1 MELLTIHL
9 KEFGTAKDGRLFP
22 GKYGGPLSEGVYG
35 RIWQKARQQALTEAE
50 TASPLA
56 ARPYD
61 LRHACVTTW
70 HNVGVDP
77 AQVAEWAGQSVAV
90 LLRVYVRC
98 IAGRDEIAKKRI
110 ERAFDEELRTN
121 LANLAAGRSIETSAV
136 AASSAIRGWL
146 ARTCRPTCSVG
157 PRRSTSGACR
167 SIVADV
173 AAMTSDA
180 VWPTSL
186 GLSCQSRSQASK
198 ASTGLRSS
206 KYSGTPS
213 PFAAARGWHSLAA
226 VRTSSAKAASRTP
239 HGSGRGDAGAR
250 SESVPAEHG
259 LDDHRIGRRTLSVNL
274 TEP

>member
-1 MELLTIHL
+1 MDRQRKASRAASAQASRKRRSTPSSHSSAAGGAADHPPQRIRYSQGRQALSWQVRR
-9 KEFGTAKDGRLFP
+9 TALR
-22 GKYGGPLSEGVYG
+22 GVYG
-35 RIWQKARQQALTEAE
+35 RIWQKNRQQALTEAE

-157 PRRSTSGACR
+157 PRRSIERGMSFDSGRRRGNDQRRCL
-167 SIVADV
+167 ADV
-173 AAMTSDA
+173 TRSFLSISQSGLQSFNWAQIIEVLRDA
-180 VWPTSL
+180 ESFRRGSGLAQL
-186 GLSCQSRSQASK
+186 GCGQDVVGQGCLS
-198 ASTGLRSS
+198 
-206 KYSGTPS
+206 
-213 PFAAARGWHSLAA
+213 H
-226 VRTSSAKAASRTP
+226 ASRKR
-239 HGSGRGDAGAR
+239 SG
-250 SESVPAEHG
+250 
-259 LDDHRIGRRTLSVNL
+259 
-274 TEP
+274 